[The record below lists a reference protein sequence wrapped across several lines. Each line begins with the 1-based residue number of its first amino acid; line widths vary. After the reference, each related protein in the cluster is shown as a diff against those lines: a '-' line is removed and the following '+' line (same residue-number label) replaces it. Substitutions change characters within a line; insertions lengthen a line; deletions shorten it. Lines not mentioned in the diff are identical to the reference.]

1 MAILIQPDGSTV
13 AVFPDDG
20 QSFSLDELR
29 AHVGGYI
36 ENMRLP
42 ADTTLNGYTIRT
54 MYVNEDGRMQNLE
67 HNLNASTIA
76 GTHIV
81 GNALALFQGEQ
92 EEEDE
97 E

>member
-20 QSFSLDELR
+20 QSFSLDELQ

-36 ENMRLP
+36 ENIRLP